1 MQGLVNFG
9 SIMTNQIDLSQI
21 TSQIVNL
28 KSIIQMISTNKLI
41 DLGIVKILSDHKNL
55 FQMYLASNG

>member
-9 SIMTNQIDLSQI
+9 SIMTNHIDLSQI
-21 TSQIVNL
+21 ASQIINL

-41 DLGIVKILSDHKNL
+41 DLGIVKVLSDNKNL
-55 FQMYLASNG
+55 F